1 MVGSRNVDFGELCK
15 KAPALCD
22 PDRGIDDCF
31 SRKSMNFAVLDADN
45 IALQMEGPDL
55 PTTIGQQLVCPNCAF
70 SYLVYVIRRFCLSKN
85 FRTSAILKHPPNGI
99 LAS

>member
-31 SRKSMNFAVLDADN
+31 SRKSMNFAVLDTED
-45 IALQMEGPDL
+45 IALQMEGPNL
-55 PTTIGQQLVCPNCAF
+55 PTTIESSL
-70 SYLVYVIRRFCLSKN
+70 YV
-85 FRTSAILKHPPNGI
+85 RTAPSRIWYT
-99 LAS
+99 